1 MGGNTLLLKQSAVFV
16 AVNYKEKKMN
26 KFIDKPKKTR
36 KVTKVANE
44 ERKGIIIEKGNK
56 KFIKC
61 PKCGWIHSFDTKKCR
76 FCGAEL

>member
-1 MGGNTLLLKQSAVFV
+1 MAGSIFLKKPSAVFAV
-16 AVNYKEKKMN
+16 VNYKEKKMN

-36 KVTKVANE
+36 KITKVANE
-44 ERKGIIIEKGNK
+44 ERKGIIIEKGSK